1 MEISEQSKRSGA
13 NIAKE
18 IVIAWLESKLREKGF
33 EVKRGMVVEGEGI
46 KHVLDLVAEMHPL
59 PSITISIGIIV
70 LDREARVDD
79 VEKLMGWKEELPLTK
94 FVIVP
99 LGGIDGSAYA
109 LALKHGIDVV
119 VLPED
124 MLKGIELSKIISHEI
139 KLCRHIEPVVPVDR
153 VVEKLRDRVKPSFF
167 KRSRGHIKKLVLIFV
182 PLIESRI
189 EVAKTD
195 VMTGEVE
202 VLEGKTVFDGLHGY
216 AVRGCNGSVDVYRE
230 YGSFTDIPI
239 EALEV
244 LRVLS
249 EEQSIELGTLA
260 GRVGIGID
268 KLKPIL
274 EVLAARGLIDLY
286 GDLVEFKGLSL
297 DMFADIDSL
306 IMKYSAPVHSGE
318 PSADEKRL
326 KLELM
331 VPLPKL
337 EDIMMSLRA
346 KVLEMKITYYPL
358 YVALIAE
365 VKNGTVHEKLVVYDA
380 LSGEE
385 VEGFSVLLAE
395 PDIIDRVKEMK
406 GFAEAIAEK

>member
-1 MEISEQSKRSGA
+1 METSKQSKRSGT

-46 KHVLDLVAEMHPL
+46 KHTLDLVAEMHPL
-59 PSITISIGIIV
+59 PNVTISIGIIV

-124 MLKGIELSKIISHEI
+124 MLRGIELSKIISHEI

-153 VVEKLRDRVKPSFF
+153 IAEELRDKVKPSFF
-167 KRSRGHIKKLVLIFV
+167 KRTKGHVEKLVLIFV
-182 PLIESRI
+182 PLIESRV

-202 VLEGKTVFDGLHGY
+202 VLEGKAVFDGLHGY
-216 AVRGCNGSVDVYRE
+216 AVRGRNGSIDIHRE

-244 LRVLS
+244 LRALS

-260 GRVGIGID
+260 GKVGIGID

-306 IMKYSAPVHSGE
+306 ITKYSAPVHSGE
-318 PSADEKRL
+318 PSTDEKRL

-337 EDIMMSLRA
+337 EDILMSLRA
-346 KVLEMKITYYPL
+346 KVIEMRITYYPL
-358 YVALIAE
+358 YVALITE

-385 VEGFSVLLAE
+385 VEGFSMLLAE
-395 PDIIDRVKEMK
+395 PDIVDKVKEMK
-406 GFAEAIAEK
+406 GFVEAIAEK